1 MTLVES
7 VLRAFVST
15 ILPVFFVRSYLV
27 GLLLIRFSS
36 LCEQMVVFDCEEW
49 ITVSVIVPI
58 VNRYDNDFSSSTTSY
73 INLRLNCT
81 PLIFS
86 RTLNYD
92 TFLSST

>member
-49 ITVSVIVPI
+49 ITVSVIFPI

-73 INLRLNCT
+73 INLRLNCIVH
-81 PLIFS
+81 L
-86 RTLNYD
+86 
-92 TFLSST
+92 